1 MHFKRFGGLLLPI
14 LGALVLLGVGL
25 WSMSRSAPVTPTAAA
40 YVSEPR
46 VVVPT
51 ADADTAPTDETTL
64 VARVNDQELDRSQ
77 LELTLAAD
85 RAMADLFG
93 QPLPDES
100 TALDRLVNGELVW
113 QAAQASGFT
122 LTADEVSQA
131 LEELLTANGK
141 SLAEL
146 ETMLDGSE
154 VSFDVFMAYYARLLT
169 VDRFSQ
175 AQAQGQGISVSDYLQ
190 RLQQQARIYIAEGAP
205 SQEAASSLAVAPVMP
220 TPVPEPS
227 SVSPTDLPRG
237 TTPGQVAPGAV
248 LPVLGADTLVS
259 LDDLRGKP
267 VLLSF
272 WSYACGHCRTQTPVL
287 VEAYARYGERVQFVG
302 ISTLAMPDEVAAY
315 VAEQGIQYPVL
326 LDDAGAAVGSYGVT
340 GIPTTFFLDAEGR
353 VVSSR
358 VGALSA
364 EEIETYLAQLLVDA
378 AP

>member
-1 MHFKRFGGLLLPI
+1 
-14 LGALVLLGVGL
+14 
-25 WSMSRSAPVTPTAAA
+25 
-40 YVSEPR
+40 
-46 VVVPT
+46 
-51 ADADTAPTDETTL
+51 
-64 VARVNDQELDRSQ
+64 
-77 LELTLAAD
+77 
-85 RAMADLFG
+85 
-93 QPLPDES
+93 
-100 TALDRLVNGELVW
+100 
-113 QAAQASGFT
+113 
-122 LTADEVSQA
+122 

-146 ETMLDGSE
+146 ETVLDGSE
-154 VSFDVFMAYYARLLT
+154 VSFDAFMAYYARLLT

-205 SQEAASSLAVAPVMP
+205 SQEAASSPAVALVTP

-227 SVSPTDLPRG
+227 SFLRQIYRVVRPR
-237 TTPGQVAPGAV
+237 PGRAGGRAA
-248 LPVLGADTLVS
+248 VLGADTLVS

-272 WSYACGHCRTQTPVL
+272 WSYACGIAARKTPVL

-378 AP
+378 APKDKGVLAAARSAA

>member
-1 MHFKRFGGLLLPI
+1 
-14 LGALVLLGVGL
+14 
-25 WSMSRSAPVTPTAAA
+25 MSRSAPVTPTAAA
-40 YVSEPR
+40 SVSEQHAAA
-46 VVVPT
+46 PT
-51 ADADTAPTDETTL
+51 ADADAAPTDETTL

-77 LELTLAAD
+77 LEQTLAAD
-85 RAMADLFG
+85 RAMAALFG

-131 LEELLTANGK
+131 LEDFLTANGK

-146 ETMLDGSE
+146 ETVLDGSE
-154 VSFDVFMAYYARLLT
+154 VSFEAFMAYYARLLT

-175 AQAQGQGISVSDYLQ
+175 ARAQGQGISVPDYLQ
-190 RLQQQARIYIAEGAP
+190 RLQQQARIDIAEGAP
-205 SQEAASSLAVAPVMP
+205 SQEAAPSLAVAPVTP

-237 TTPGQVAPGAV
+237 TAPGQVAPAAV
-248 LPVLGADTLVS
+248 LPVLGADTRIS

-287 VEAYARYGERVQFVG
+287 VEAYTRYAERVQFVG

-326 LDDAGAAVGSYGVT
+326 LDEAGAAVASYGIT
-340 GIPTTFFLDAEGR
+340 GVPTTFFLDAEGR
-353 VVSSR
+353 VVASR